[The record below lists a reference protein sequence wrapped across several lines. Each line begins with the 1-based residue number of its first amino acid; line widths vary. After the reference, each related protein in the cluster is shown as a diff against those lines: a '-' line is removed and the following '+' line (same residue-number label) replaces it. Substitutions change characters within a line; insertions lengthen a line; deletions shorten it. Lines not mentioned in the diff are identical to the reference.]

1 MTPQDIKA
9 IIAAE
14 LQGDL
19 TRTNL
24 HRVDLQK
31 CLVEPRRV
39 ACINTFPEVWDGELI
54 DLWVVLEEATDTAQ
68 GYLIVFDEESRGF
81 GLAYR
86 SGSTPLFLGIYG
98 TFVDT
103 FDGM

>member
-1 MTPQDIKA
+1 MTPQDVKA

-14 LQGDL
+14 LRGDL
-19 TRTNL
+19 SRTNL
-24 HRVDLQK
+24 HGVDLQR

-54 DLWVVLEEATDTAQ
+54 DLWVVLEEAPGTAK
-68 GYLIVFDEESRGF
+68 GYLIVFDEESREF
-81 GLAYR
+81 GLAHR
-86 SGSTPLFLGIYG
+86 SGSAPVFLGIYG
-98 TFVDT
+98 TFIDT